1 MANEPNEHDAV
12 GYGKPPRR
20 TRFKKGRSGN
30 PSGRPPGAPNLA
42 TALARVLKERVV
54 VHEHGQRR
62 TITKFEAALTQLA
75 NKAASGEARALTLL
89 LLNLLPVVESGLI
102 AHAASVETL
111 PEADRQVMTR
121 ILGRLHR
128 LAKGDHDHGAE
139 PPRV

>member
-1 MANEPNEHDAV
+1 VPKHDNHNYTV
-12 GYGKPPRR
+12 GYGRPPRQ
-20 TRFKKGRSGN
+20 TQFKKGRSGN
-30 PSGRPPGAPNLA
+30 PAGRPPGAPNLA

-54 VHEHGQRR
+54 VNEQGRRR

-89 LLNLLPVVESGLI
+89 LLNLLPVVESGLM

-121 ILGRLHR
+121 ILDRLHR
-128 LAKGDHDHGAE
+128 FAKGDHDHGSDS
-139 PPRV
+139 PRI